1 MDSKLIGITANKS
14 SIQIAFTYKGMRC
27 RETLKIKP
35 TKIVLKEMV
44 RKRDVILYEIAMG
57 QFDYLKHFPNSKKAQ
72 KLAGSQACNITITQ
86 MIDDW
91 FKRNQNQ
98 WEYSTKL
105 GYISKINH
113 HIEPN
118 FGHMT
123 IVKFKPSIFKDWGA
137 TVTNKN
143 TNKPLSGKT
152 KNEVRSIM
160 RSAFQE
166 LYIDE
171 VIDGNPID
179 RVKRFKHVKKE
190 PEPFTADER
199 EKILAQMT
207 GQVRN
212 LYEFAFWTGLRTS
225 ELLALRKGDVDL
237 EREVIFVRKA
247 LVHGREKGTKT
258 KAGERTHD
266 LHCRALAVL
275 RKQVKVSP
283 DNQDRIFINPKTM
296 QPWRDD
302 RAIYHGCWLPAL
314 KKSGVKFRKQYNTRH
329 TYASTMLTLNKPI
342 AWVAKQLG
350 HSSPQQTLDS
360 YARWI
365 PENHYD

>member
-1 MDSKLIGITANKS
+1 MDRKLTGITANKS
-14 SIQIAFTYKGMRC
+14 SIQIAFTYNGMRC
-27 RETLKIKP
+27 RETIKVKP
-35 TKIVLKEMV
+35 TKTSLKEMA
-44 RKRDVILYEIAMG
+44 RKRDAIRYEIDMG
-57 QFDYLKHFPNSKKAQ
+57 AFDYLKHFPNSNKAQ
-72 KLAGSQACNITITQ
+72 ELADSQACNITITQ

-98 WEYSTKL
+98 WEYSTKR

-118 FGHMT
+118 FGHLT
-123 IVKFKPSIFKDWGA
+123 IDKFKPSMFKDWGA
-137 TVTNKN
+137 TATNKN
-143 TNKPLSGKT
+143 TNEPLSGKT

-171 VIDGNPID
+171 LIDGNPID

-190 PEPFTADER
+190 PEPFTAVER
-199 EKILAQMT
+199 ENILAQMS

-225 ELLALRKGDVDL
+225 ELLALRKCDFNLD
-237 EREVIFVRKA
+237 RKVIFVRKA

-258 KAGERTHD
+258 KAGERTHE
-266 LHCRALAVL
+266 LHERALEVL
-275 RKQVKVSP
+275 IEQVQLSP
-283 DNQDRIFINPKTM
+283 DNQERIFINPKTM
-296 QPWRDD
+296 LPWRDD
-302 RAIYHGCWLPAL
+302 RAIYHSCWQPAI
-314 KKSGVKFRKQYNTRH
+314 KKSGVKYRKQYNTRH

-342 AWVAKQLG
+342 AWVARQLG
-350 HSSPQQTLDS
+350 HSSINQTLDA

-365 PENHYD
+365 PENI